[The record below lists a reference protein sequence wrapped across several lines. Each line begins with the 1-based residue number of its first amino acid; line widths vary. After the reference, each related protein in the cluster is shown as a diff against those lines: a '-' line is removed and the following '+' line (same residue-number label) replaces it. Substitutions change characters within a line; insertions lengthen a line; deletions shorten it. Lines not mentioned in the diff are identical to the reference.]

1 MENCIDF
8 ILLFLSPF
16 RGSPKNGQFIV
27 TTNWSISM
35 TKWHFRWEIF
45 QQHFAK
51 TCFRYRF
58 TCATCVTCHL
68 CVWDQPSDLW
78 HKMQNISLANQRPKT
93 KYQMTT
99 TKQTDILANVAS
111 DNYDYSVQH
120 EPSWWQ
126 LVASLRC
133 LRPPSPFFSLLFLR
147 FSSRSSQSIHR
158 GFILIILVI
167 IHFLVHSPGS
177 IIVSSTRNSYRDGV
191 KTQQMYLQISSVKGK
206 CNFLAKHSS
215 SSRPKW
221 VELWLNS
228 VKHIWGGL
236 VWDLSCPKKCH
247 RGPRKCHGNIVSPD
261 KWSNCQC
268 IATRGEHLGLFSKHK
283 RWQISFTRWL

>member
-1 MENCIDF
+1 MGNLLWRQIDQYRWQSD
-8 ILLFLSPF
+8 ISGGRSSNSTSP
-16 RGSPKNGQFIV
+16 RLASGTGSLVPLVSLV
-27 TTNWSISM
+27 TCVC
-35 TKWHFRWEIF
+35 EIN
-45 QQHFAK
+45 
-51 TCFRYRF
+51 RL
-58 TCATCVTCHL
+58 TCVTCVTKCKTSH
-68 CVWDQPSDLW
+68 WQ
-78 HKMQNISLANQRPKT
+78 PKT

-126 LVASLRC
+126 LVALSRC

-147 FSSRSSQSIHR
+147 FSSQSIHCD
-158 GFILIILVI
+158 FILIVLVI
-167 IHFLVHSPGS
+167 IHLLVHSRGS

-191 KTQQMYLQISSVKGK
+191 KTQQMYLQNSSVKGK

-228 VKHIWGGL
+228 VKHIWFGL
-236 VWDLSCPKKCH
+236 VWDLSCPKKC
-247 RGPRKCHGNIVSPD
+247 
-261 KWSNCQC
+261 QC
-268 IATRGEHLGLFSKHK
+268 IATRGEHLASTKDDRYLLPDDFKLVRSSPHC
-283 RWQISFTRWL
+283 

>member
-8 ILLFLSPF
+8 ILLFLGPF

-68 CVWDQPSDLW
+68 CVWVSHCEINRLTSGTFVTKCKTSHWQ
-78 HKMQNISLANQRPKT
+78 PKT

-126 LVASLRC
+126 LVALSRC

-147 FSSRSSQSIHR
+147 FSSQSIHCD
-158 GFILIILVI
+158 FILIVLVI
-167 IHFLVHSPGS
+167 IHLLVHSPGS

-191 KTQQMYLQISSVKGK
+191 KTQQMYLQNSSVKGK

-215 SSRPKW
+215 SSRPK
-221 VELWLNS
+221 
-228 VKHIWGGL
+228 
-236 VWDLSCPKKCH
+236 
-247 RGPRKCHGNIVSPD
+247 
-261 KWSNCQC
+261 
-268 IATRGEHLGLFSKHK
+268 
-283 RWQISFTRWL
+283 